1 MADNASPKTEPR
13 NQRNTGNNRPLGMV
27 ISKLKPLSSEFY
39 THFHE
44 KSKGL
49 SVLEPSQTAIKTENL
64 MLSSIASTRAIGLF
78 H

>member
-13 NQRNTGNNRPLGMV
+13 NQRNAGNNRPLGMV
-27 ISKLKPLSSEFY
+27 ILKLKPLSSEFY

-44 KSKGL
+44 KNRASL
-49 SVLEPSQTAIKTENL
+49 RQFNAISN
-64 MLSSIASTRAIGLF
+64 AIYNIFRLVEGDQGDK

>member
-13 NQRNTGNNRPLGMV
+13 NQRNAGSNRPLGMV

-44 KSKGL
+44 KNRACL
-49 SVLEPSQTAIKTENL
+49 RQFNAIP
-64 MLSSIASTRAIGLF
+64 MQFIIFSGW
-78 H
+78 

>member
-13 NQRNTGNNRPLGMV
+13 NQRNAGNNRPLGMV

-44 KSKGL
+44 KKQSL
-49 SVLEPSQTAIKTENL
+49 PAPV
-64 MLSSIASTRAIGLF
+64 
-78 H
+78 

>member
-39 THFHE
+39 TPFM
-44 KSKGL
+44 K
-49 SVLEPSQTAIKTENL
+49 KTEPAC
-64 MLSSIASTRAIGLF
+64 ASLTPSPMPFIIFSAW
-78 H
+78 

>member
-44 KSKGL
+44 KKQSL
-49 SVLEPSQTAIKTENL
+49 PAPV
-64 MLSSIASTRAIGLF
+64 
-78 H
+78 